1 MRNSMK
7 RLKTMKN
14 TFSLILIASMLMLA
28 SCEIPTDLND
38 NPNGL
43 SLDKVDAN
51 LFLNGAQLANIM
63 VQNSHLNRISGMFSG
78 QLVGYTSLY
87 SNIYGYSLSTV
98 ESNDEWNGCY
108 TGVLTN
114 VRYIREKAPDDLLLV
129 GISKVMEAH
138 AVGTLAIL
146 MGDVPYTET
155 GNDAI
160 EDPVFDS
167 QVSVLNAMSLLLDDA
182 ISDLGSANPSV
193 NWGDSDIYYDGDRDK
208 WVAAAYTLKARY
220 ALIQKEYSAALVAA
234 TNGIL
239 SSADDMNF
247 IPRTSDETDMDKN
260 LFNAILAGSR
270 TGDLGNNGSYLL
282 ELLNDTT
289 SAYRGNAKT
298 IEFARHNYYKI
309 DENSSTDNLGV
320 IEALEPMPMVTY
332 FENQLIMAEAA
343 ARTGGGG
350 LDYLNE
356 YRAWL
361 ASGGRLNDTFNTPFD
376 TTFATDTTSTG
387 EDTTWIV
394 FIDTLIQYDAYEAAD
409 FESGGMEN
417 SDGVSAETAL
427 LREIIEERYVSGFGT
442 FMPFN
447 DHRRL
452 RGDSETDLIV
462 PFPLNTTAAEAD
474 GHVERLPYAQD
485 ELTSNSNMTED
496 PGLYEKTEVNR

>member
-1 MRNSMK
+1 MKNSMK
-7 RLKTMKN
+7 GLKIMKN

-38 NPNGL
+38 NPNEITL
-43 SLDKVDAN
+43 QDVDAS

-63 VQNSHLNRISGMFSG
+63 VQNSHLNRITGMFSG
-78 QLVGYTSLY
+78 QLIGYTSLY

-114 VRYIREKAPDDLLLV
+114 VRHIVEAVPDDKLLV
-129 GISKVMEAH
+129 GIAKVIEAH

-146 MGDVPYTET
+146 MGDVPYSEAV
-155 GNDAI
+155 NDAV

-167 QVSVLNAMSLLLDDA
+167 QLEVLAAMTTLLDGA
-182 ISDLGSANPSV
+182 ISDLGSASSRPESY
-193 NWGDSDIYYDGDRDK
+193 DIYYDGDKDK
-208 WVAAAYTLKARY
+208 WLAAAYTLKARY
-220 ALIQKEYSAALVAA
+220 ALIQSNYSAALTAA
-234 TNGIL
+234 NMGIS

-247 IPRTSDETDMDKN
+247 IPRGDAAVSEGDKN
-260 LFNAILAGSR
+260 LFNAILSGSR

-298 IEFARHNYYKI
+298 NETARHNYYKI
-309 DENSSTDNLGV
+309 DETSGEGNLGV
-320 IEALEPMPMVTY
+320 IERFEPMPMVTY
-332 FENQLIMAEAA
+332 SENQLIKAEAA
-343 ARTGGGG
+343 ARTGADG
-350 LDYLNE
+350 LGHLND

-361 ASGGRLNDTFNTPFD
+361 ASGGRLNATFNSD
-376 TTFATDTTSTG
+376 TT
-387 EDTTWIV
+387 
-394 FIDTLIQYDAYEAAD
+394 IQYDAYVSAD
-409 FESGGMEN
+409 FASGGMEN

-442 FMPFN
+442 YMPFN

-452 RGDSETDLIV
+452 RGDGETDLIV
-462 PFPLNTTAAEAD
+462 PFPLNPGGSA
-474 GHVERLPYAQD
+474 HVERIPYAQD

-496 PGLYEKTEVNR
+496 PGLYAKTKVNGGS

>member
-1 MRNSMK
+1 MKNSMK
-7 RLKTMKN
+7 GLKIMKN

-167 QVSVLNAMSLLLDDA
+167 QVSVLNAMSSLLDDA

-220 ALIQKEYSAALVAA
+220 ALIQKEYSAALEAA
-234 TNGIL
+234 TYGIL

-282 ELLNDTT
+282 EILNDST
-289 SAYRGNAKT
+289 ANYRGNAKT
-298 IEFARHNYYKI
+298 NETARHNYYKI

-343 ARTGGGG
+343 ARTG
-350 LDYLNE
+350 
-356 YRAWL
+356 
-361 ASGGRLNDTFNTPFD
+361 
-376 TTFATDTTSTG
+376 
-387 EDTTWIV
+387 
-394 FIDTLIQYDAYEAAD
+394 
-409 FESGGMEN
+409 
-417 SDGVSAETAL
+417 
-427 LREIIEERYVSGFGT
+427 
-442 FMPFN
+442 
-447 DHRRL
+447 
-452 RGDSETDLIV
+452 
-462 PFPLNTTAAEAD
+462 
-474 GHVERLPYAQD
+474 
-485 ELTSNSNMTED
+485 
-496 PGLYEKTEVNR
+496 EVD